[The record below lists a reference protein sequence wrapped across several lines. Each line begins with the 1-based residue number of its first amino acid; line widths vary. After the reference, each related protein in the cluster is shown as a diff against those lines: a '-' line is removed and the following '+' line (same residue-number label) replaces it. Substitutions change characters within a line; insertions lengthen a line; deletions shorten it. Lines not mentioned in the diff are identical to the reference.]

1 LQARRDP
8 DTFPDVEMFDFIGE
22 TLRRLRKEH
31 HLTLDELGEAAEL
44 GRGQLSRIENHK
56 QEATL
61 STLAKILKCQGVS
74 RREFFRRY
82 DLVESEAR
90 AVKRQEA
97 GGALAEGEWPE
108 EIRQVLSK
116 IESVV
121 QLTVNQPRP
130 VAQGALEVGEW
141 VVLFRVVSKDGGVEP
156 APALKAKAEGEGDGP
171 RRRKPGRPG
180 VPPGRKRKR

>member
-1 LQARRDP
+1 LQARREP
-8 DTFPDVEMFDFIGE
+8 DTFPDVEMFDLIGE
-22 TLRRLRKEH
+22 TLRRLRREH
-31 HLTLDELGEAAEL
+31 HLTLEELGEAAEL

-82 DLVESEAR
+82 DLVEAEAR
-90 AVKRQEA
+90 EVKRQET
-97 GGALAEGEWPE
+97 GGNLAEGEWPE

-121 QLTVNQPRP
+121 QLTANQPQP
-130 VAQGALEVGEW
+130 VAQGAVEIGDW
-141 VVLFRVVSKDGGVEP
+141 VVLFRVVPKSGATEP
-156 APALKAKAEGEGDGP
+156 APALKAKAGAESGDAP
-171 RRRKPGRPG
+171 RRRKAGRPG
-180 VPPGRKRKR
+180 RKPKR